1 MNFTQF
7 DSSLSVSGFLAQLT
21 GSPNGAEDLTARI
34 ISSIPSASV
43 LMAAGTTAAVGYALW
58 EQIKFRMYKA
68 GKNGT
73 SLAGMCG
80 DRPMTMQHDT
90 GIMLLKK
97 RYATEA
103 WTMLCNRGIHFLIL
117 SIGARIRMPL

>member
-80 DRPMTMQHDT
+80 LTNDH
-90 GIMLLKK
+90 
-97 RYATEA
+97 AA
-103 WTMLCNRGIHFLIL
+103 
-117 SIGARIRMPL
+117 